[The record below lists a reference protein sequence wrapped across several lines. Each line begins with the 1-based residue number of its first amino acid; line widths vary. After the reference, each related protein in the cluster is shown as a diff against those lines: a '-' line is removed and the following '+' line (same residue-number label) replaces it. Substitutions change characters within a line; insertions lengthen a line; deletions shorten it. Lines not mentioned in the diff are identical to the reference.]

1 MENKKL
7 TYIVGGIALVALLGV
22 GYYFLG
28 PQAKDRI
35 VVTNTVEKIVNKDL
49 EFSFSYESGETA
61 LSSIESTPGQFGNSE
76 LLKMYALMESKTLD
90 EFNKAKES
98 GEVVESP
105 PAISVLVFARATSTD
120 KAEDSSVTSTS
131 TATSSSSITKVR
143 QWAEANS
150 AYTSINLAQGE
161 IQEIKVDGASALH
174 YKADGLYTQD
184 VYVVKYGKRMY
195 VFVGQY
201 LEEGDYMYKSFQ
213 ALKDSIL
220 FE

>member
-7 TYIVGGIALVALLGV
+7 TYAVVGVVLVALLGV

-49 EFSFSYESGETA
+49 NFSFSYESGETA

-105 PAISVLVFARATSTD
+105 PAISVLVFTRATSTD
-120 KAEDSSVTSTS
+120 QVEDSSSTS
-131 TATSSSSITKVR
+131 TATSSSSIIKVR